1 MSKSKAIPQSAPF
14 LGMQGRYKSRSL
26 YLFRLKL
33 GNPKMDPL
41 TNLTTKRAATAASWE
56 KLNLSAVLEAVQ
68 CLKYDDDIVDGANS
82 GGIHFSSNW
91 RE

>member
-1 MSKSKAIPQSAPF
+1 
-14 LGMQGRYKSRSL
+14 
-26 YLFRLKL
+26 
-33 GNPKMDPL
+33 MDPL

-82 GGIHFSSNW
+82 GGIHLQVIGESSLTLTGPGGW
-91 RE
+91 G

>member
-1 MSKSKAIPQSAPF
+1 MNMSKSKAIPQSAPF
-14 LGMQGRYKSRSL
+14 LGMQDRYKSRSL
-26 YLFRLKL
+26 YLFYLKL

-56 KLNLSAVLEAVQ
+56 KLNLSAAQ

-82 GGIHFSSNW
+82 GGYSFKM
-91 RE
+91 